1 MKKQEQPAR
10 TLSPS
15 PFAQPSPHS
24 KHQAREAVFTEPAG
38 LHSLSEFGLHLENL
52 FFWGF
57 NSSCPSAYSRSY
69 LNWFMKAENQSS
81 RPDASPLS
89 LYSETSPKKLILSQT
104 TVTDVLIL
112 TTLLHLP
119 EAQVWNIMNTAP
131 ASQGITGQERKT
143 VNKLQERA
151 GQEYTRY
158 EKVHTVGIQESKWQ
172 LCIKSRAGLSRKGV
186 DSFNRSFTLQVFAKH
201 VLSARHCMD
210 TTVNICPGFW
220 KTKWGAYDIKQSR
233 G

>member
-1 MKKQEQPAR
+1 
-10 TLSPS
+10 
-15 PFAQPSPHS
+15 
-24 KHQAREAVFTEPAG
+24 
-38 LHSLSEFGLHLENL
+38 
-52 FFWGF
+52 
-57 NSSCPSAYSRSY
+57 
-69 LNWFMKAENQSS
+69 MKAEKQSS

-158 EKVHTVGIQESKWQ
+158 EKVHTVGIQESK
-172 LCIKSRAGLSRKGV
+172 
-186 DSFNRSFTLQVFAKH
+186 
-201 VLSARHCMD
+201 
-210 TTVNICPGFW
+210 
-220 KTKWGAYDIKQSR
+220 
-233 G
+233 